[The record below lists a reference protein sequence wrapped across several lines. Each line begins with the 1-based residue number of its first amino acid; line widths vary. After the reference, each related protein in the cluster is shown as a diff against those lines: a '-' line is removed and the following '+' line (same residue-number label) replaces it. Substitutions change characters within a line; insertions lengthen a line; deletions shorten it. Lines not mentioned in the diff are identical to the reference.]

1 VNLRSRSSESW
12 DSFSFFAAE
21 TPWATPMVVGRAVS
35 RRENIPG
42 EGLRV
47 DWWGLEGMG
56 GGGKEGGLG

>member
-1 VNLRSRSSESW
+1 
-12 DSFSFFAAE
+12 
-21 TPWATPMVVGRAVS
+21 MVVGRAVS